1 MPISTKQ
8 ALALCVLCCL
18 LSQLAHGQEP
28 TAQQEEQAEEEQP
41 APDTSGGEPWSQS
54 EVTAITSTFS
64 NLIYQET
71 FEGDAPLST
80 YVKLQF
86 VAPYSFTVV
95 SNPVFA
101 GVKSGRLE
109 LRDTD
114 PMNNN
119 GTRAEISFPRQAVQD
134 RWYVFSAY
142 FPSTDFAYDTKDE
155 VISQWYQGL
164 NGYSSSIS
172 LRVRQDRFR
181 LTVIPYPG
189 APSEK
194 IDLGPVAKDTWITFA
209 FHIKHS
215 HASDGLIE
223 LWMNGTKALNRWG
236 PNMYEVT
243 SDGTVNTPNWKL
255 GIYKSAWNG
264 DQTSDVSRRV
274 LYLDNIKLGNENAT
288 FNEMTSGTP

>member
-1 MPISTKQ
+1 MRQ
-8 ALALCVLCCL
+8 VLALCSLCCAVPW
-18 LSQLAHGQEP
+18 LA
-28 TAQQEEQAEEEQP
+28 QA
-41 APDTSGGEPWSQS
+41 
-54 EVTAITSTFS
+54 EVTAAFSVSS

-80 YVKLQF
+80 YVKRQF
-86 VAPYSFTVV
+86 VMPYSFTVAG
-95 SNPVFA
+95 SPVLT
-101 GVKSGRLE
+101 GYNSGRLE

-119 GTRAEISFPRQAVQD
+119 GTRAEISFPKQSVQD

-142 FPSTDFAYDTKDE
+142 FHASDFAYDTKDE
-155 VISQWYQGL
+155 VICQWYQGL

-181 LTVIPYPG
+181 LTVIPYKG
-189 APSEK
+189 AQSEK
-194 IDLGPVAKDTWITFA
+194 IDLGLMAKDTWITFA

-215 HASDGLIE
+215 SGSEGLIE
-223 LWMNGTKALNRWG
+223 LWMNGTKVLNRSG
-236 PNMYEVT
+236 SNMYDLA
-243 SDGTVNTPNWKL
+243 SDPEAETPNWKL

-288 FNEMTSGTP
+288 LEEMTSGP